1 MAITCHAVLC
11 QILNRGGAG
20 GQTQP
25 VPKSVPVGAETETPE
40 AAGSQVATTLTAT
53 SAESEYW
60 IVTVDGGDVWV
71 KFGVDAEASAGNDW
85 LMLDGETREFSVTT
99 VGERASFIDASLS

>member
-25 VPKSVPVGAETETPE
+25 VPKSVPVGKETETASG
-40 AAGSQVATTLTAT
+40 AAVETDLAAT
-53 SAESEYW
+53 SAENEYW
-60 IVTVDGGDVWV
+60 IVTVNGGDVWV
-71 KFGVDAEASAGNDW
+71 RFAASGSASAGNDW
-85 LMLDGETREFSVTT
+85 LMLDGETREFSVTAA
-99 VGERASFIDASLS
+99 GEKASFIDANLS